1 MRALHDMRLGTSI
14 TVSPLAVSVNWQDRH
29 ILSSPKFLS
38 STGEVLSMNDS
49 KDCSSPTS
57 SGFQRFNRPSS
68 VKVTIPV
75 PKRLMSRLK
84 IYQEITI
91 VFVPHLC
98 RIAKK
103 KVDDI

>member
-1 MRALHDMRLGTSI
+1 
-14 TVSPLAVSVNWQDRH
+14 
-29 ILSSPKFLS
+29 
-38 STGEVLSMNDS
+38 MNDS

-91 VFVPHLC
+91 VFVPH
-98 RIAKK
+98 
-103 KVDDI
+103 VDEI